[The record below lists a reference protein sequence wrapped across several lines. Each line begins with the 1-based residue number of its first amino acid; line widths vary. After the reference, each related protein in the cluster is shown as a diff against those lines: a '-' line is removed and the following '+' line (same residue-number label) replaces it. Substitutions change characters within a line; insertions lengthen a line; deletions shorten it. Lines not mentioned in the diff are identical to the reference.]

1 MLAMRVAVIDKR
13 KDKARLCRAD
23 CIKYKYLS
31 QLTSPSQPHRASYLH
46 HHFLYAR
53 VVTSLRSCLN
63 IPNITVAGG

>member
-1 MLAMRVAVIDKR
+1 MTLRFY
-13 KDKARLCRAD
+13 LHNS
-23 CIKYKYLS
+23 KYKYLS

-63 IPNITVAGG
+63 IPNITVAGGRWAAA